1 MIRPNVDLCAMMLIF
16 ISPANMELVQLP
28 VSGFDYHD
36 LHLKSTTA
44 MKLFVRMLSGKMR
57 ALSLP
62 PTYLLLPSWDCG
74 KDYRLQV
81 AQEASVFRLLAF
93 LSEKSQTGIHDIRI
107 IFRSTMGSYFFQSLI

>member
-1 MIRPNVDLCAMMLIF
+1 MMLIF
-16 ISPANMELVQLP
+16 ISPANIELVLLP

-44 MKLFVRMLSGKMR
+44 MKLFVRTLSGRMR

-62 PTYLLLPSWDCG
+62 LTYPLLPSWDCG

-81 AQEASVFRLLAF
+81 AQEASAFRLIALLF
-93 LSEKSQTGIHDIRI
+93 EKPQTDIHDIGI
-107 IFRSTMGSYFFQSLI
+107 ILRPTMSAYFSEGLL